1 MSVERE
7 KMAKILIIDD
17 QPYIRETVS
26 EELGDEGY
34 EVAVAADVTSVEKD
48 LVSARPDLV
57 LLDLYLEGMDGFKV
71 LREIKVR
78 EPGLPVII
86 FTAYDSYLD
95 DPRLA
100 RADGYVIKS
109 ADFGELKRKI
119 KDVLRQKQQSLPKGE
134 SG

>member
-1 MSVERE
+1 MSMERE

-48 LVSARPDLV
+48 LVSTRPDLV

-119 KDVLRQKQQSLPKGE
+119 KDVLRQKQQSPPKGE